1 MTNQTAVLNDLARD
15 SQPKDFGAI
24 DIVVNPHTP
33 LEVAENQIGVDV
45 HFMKKVRMPE
55 DVRRGIPMDE
65 YVAMMDRA
73 GIERSLLVSV
83 RAGDLRMKYS
93 YAIPHARTAEYCAR
107 FPDRFSGVAGIDPS
121 QAMRGLREFEGA
133 IRDYGMVAA
142 HLYPHWFEAAP
153 DHAKY
158 YPFYAKCC
166 ELGVPIMMQVGHCLD
181 YQRDRVLP
189 SVGRPIALDRVAID
203 FPELTIIGIHVGW
216 PWTDEM
222 IAMCWKHDNVY
233 MAGDAYAPRHWPSAF
248 VDYLNSWGQDKCL
261 FGTDWPVIG
270 PERAMSE
277 VDGLGLRLEAKRKLL
292 RDNALRVFTLSDRPT
307 HRTGASTAGD
317 AQVST

>member
-1 MTNQTAVLNDLARD
+1 MSTQALDV
-15 SQPKDFGAI
+15 GAI

-33 LEVAENQIGVDV
+33 LEVAQNQIGVDV
-45 HFMKKVRMPE
+45 HFMDKVRMPDE
-55 DVRRGIPMDE
+55 IRRGVAMAD

-83 RAGDLRMKYS
+83 RAGDPRMKYS
-93 YAIPHARTAEYCAR
+93 YAIPYERVADYCEQFPGR
-107 FPDRFSGVAGIDPS
+107 FHGVAGIDPS
-121 QAMRGLREFEGA
+121 QTMRGLREFETA
-133 IRDYGMVAA
+133 IRDHGMVAA

-189 SVGRPIALDRVAID
+189 SVGRPVALDRVAID
-203 FPELTIIGIHVGW
+203 FPELTIIGIHIGW
-216 PWTDEM
+216 PWTEEM
-222 IAMCWKHDNVY
+222 IAMCWKHNNVY
-233 MAGDAYAPRHWPSAF
+233 MAGDAYAPKHWPASF
-248 VDYLNSWGQDKCL
+248 VSFVNTWGQDKCL

-270 PERAMSE
+270 PERALQE
-277 VDGLGLRLEAKRKLL
+277 IEELDLRLEAKRKLL
-292 RDNALRVFTLSDRPT
+292 RDNAARLFNLPGVE
-307 HRTGASTAGD
+307 A
-317 AQVST
+317 